1 MKIFGSTGDVRL
13 RMSFPQRIVLF
24 FLITFISMIVGAL
37 FVFLLTRHGMTT
49 LALRLST
56 VIQDLTI
63 FVLPPVITAVMV
75 TDRPA
80 SFLAVNRSVEPSLV
94 ILAVLAMVVGIP
106 AMDALVAW
114 NESITLPESL
124 SGLESWMQD
133 NEEAARQSVGILLG
147 GTSVGDLIVSVLIV
161 GVLAGFSEELFFRGA
176 FQRLMASGRMNPHV
190 AVWLTAFIFSAFH
203 MQFYGFF
210 PRLLLGAYFGY
221 LLWWSRSLWLPFMIH
236 MFNNSLVVYA
246 TWHEHN
252 GRPFDSETSGML
264 SSISFDSPWVVALS
278 VLLTACAVYA
288 LRKKAIDNLLK
299 V

>member
-1 MKIFGSTGDVRL
+1 MKIYGSTGDVRL

-24 FLITFISMIVGAL
+24 FLITFICMIVGAL
-37 FVFLLTRHGMTT
+37 LVLLLTRHEMTT
-49 LALRLST
+49 LTLRLST
-56 VIQDLTI
+56 VVQDLTI
-63 FVLPPVITAVMV
+63 FILPPVITAVMV

-80 SFLAVNRSVEPSLV
+80 SFLAVNRSIEPNLV

-106 AMDALVAW
+106 AMDALVVW

-133 NEEAARQSVGILLG
+133 NEESARRSVNMLLG
-147 GTSVGDLIVSVLIV
+147 GTSVGDLIVSLLIV
-161 GVLAGFSEELFFRGA
+161 AVLAGFSEELFFRGA
-176 FQRLMASGRMNPHV
+176 LQRLMASGRMNPHI

-236 MFNNSLVVYA
+236 TFNNAIVVYA

-252 GRPFDSETSGML
+252 DEASDVLSG
-264 SSISFDSPWVVALS
+264 SPFDSPWAVALS
-278 VLLTACAVYA
+278 VLLTVCAVYA
-288 LRKKAIDNLLK
+288 LRKKAMDNLLK